1 MLGNLDNGVIFKK
14 AFTDKFVFESFTKD
28 ILGFDVKVDKIE
40 TEKQFTPKVGRIAF
54 ELDIFAETEDKR
66 MVIELQRVEYDYGFD
81 RFLHYFL
88 MLIAEQQSGSRDY
101 KINRTVFV
109 ILVMTQP
116 YKLLK
121 DLEGNIV
128 EEEILVTT
136 LHTENAGKDDVPI
149 YPHRLITLNP
159 NHKHKDTPKQVRDW
173 LDLMY
178 ESINNPENPNI
189 NLENPAI
196 VRAVELIDEENL
208 TPQELQA
215 KKFIEMAR
223 TVKQINEIV
232 AKDEERK
239 KMAKMFYK
247 SGASVQMIMQATEFS
262 EIEVKKI
269 CGIE

>member
-1 MLGNLDNGVIFKK
+1 MLGNLDNGIIFKK

-121 DLEGNIV
+121 DLEGNAV

-159 NHKHKDTPKQVRDW
+159 NHRHKDTPKQVRDW

-196 VRAVELIDEENL
+196 VRAVALIDEDNL

-223 TVKQINEIV
+223 TVKQI
-232 AKDEERK
+232 DETYIKYE
-239 KMAKMFYK
+239 MAKKLYENGVAMTI
-247 SGASVQMIMQATEFS
+247 IMQTTGFS
-262 EIEVKKI
+262 ELEIKQYCKI
-269 CGIE
+269 K